1 MGKRATLRFYAE
13 LNDFLPPARRFADC
27 EHAFLG
33 SPSVK
38 DVIESIGVPHT
49 EIEMI
54 LVNGESRGFDYRLQ
68 DGDRVSVYP
77 MFEAL
82 DVGAASRVRP
92 EPLRVPAFILDVHLG
107 RLARIL
113 RLLGFDTAY
122 ANDMDDERL
131 ASQAAAERRI
141 LLTRD
146 RQLPKR
152 SIVTHAYCLRS
163 QAPLEQAVEVL
174 RRFDLVSLAAP
185 FTRCLRCNGRLEPV
199 AVATAAD
206 RLPAGV
212 REQVTRVVECVG
224 CRQLFWEG
232 SHYPRLLGLTKE
244 LLARAAVPG
253 DPDDH
258 QARPSSGIDD
268 SP

>member
-131 ASQAAAERRI
+131 ASQAARERRI

-146 RQLPKR
+146 RQLLKR
-152 SIVTHAYCLRS
+152 RLVTHAYCLRS

-185 FTRCLRCNGRLEPV
+185 FTRCLRCNGRLEPIGIETV
-199 AVATAAD
+199 GDRIPPGVRGRITEAVRCGSCRQIYWKGTHYERLKRLVGEVRASAAAPGETEA
-206 RLPAGV
+206 PAG
-212 REQVTRVVECVG
+212 
-224 CRQLFWEG
+224 
-232 SHYPRLLGLTKE
+232 RLQSE
-244 LLARAAVPG
+244 
-253 DPDDH
+253 DD
-258 QARPSSGIDD
+258 
-268 SP
+268 